1 MSDDSAHNTGM
12 TVADP
17 KLDSLVFGSNEE
29 ARARVK
35 VEQDL
40 EGAISPFEPVTPNPS
55 QRHRD
60 PHHYRYRELPGRLVY
75 PAPLFLNLYC
85 QIG

>member
-12 TVADP
+12 TVAET
-17 KLDSLVFGSNEE
+17 KLDSLVFGASEE

-40 EGAISPFEPVTPNPS
+40 EGAISPFEPVTPNPC

-60 PHHYRYRELPGRLVY
+60 PHHYRYRETPKQARLSSTNSV
-75 PAPLFLNLYC
+75 
-85 QIG
+85 